1 MTGLLKRQLL
11 SKLGRYF
18 IESLLW
24 CVPISLWNLFGCLQL
39 SDGSESLKDDSGEFS
54 TPSYPNLYS
63 NKAFIVWKIT
73 VDADRNG
80 LVLTFQDFQLETS
93 VNCTADFVMIWDGD
107 NEESQ
112 LIGTVVWLNS
122 CLFLFLLVLLLVL
135 LFLFLNY
142 SRLCMPSV
150 MS

>member
-1 MTGLLKRQLL
+1 MVCANFVV
-11 SKLGRYF
+11 KL
-18 IESLLW
+18 
-24 CVPISLWNLFGCLQL
+24 CLQL

-54 TPSYPNLYS
+54 TPSYPDLYS
-63 NKAFIVWKIT
+63 NKASIVWKIT

-112 LIGTVVWLNS
+112 LIGTVV
-122 CLFLFLLVLLLVL
+122 
-135 LFLFLNY
+135 
-142 SRLCMPSV
+142 
-150 MS
+150 